1 MPLRSGKVWVIIMKK
16 TIALISVLLLLANMI
31 SVAAANSTN
40 ADIERYATAQR
51 LILDYEGTDL
61 RSINKNAVQVVSRDL
76 KLLETAHLN
85 SLVQIDR
92 IDTTGLVTYKIDF
105 DEIDVVD
112 YITVTR
118 DANGNTVLNV
128 KENEINNIL
137 IYSADGKSWLDGHE
151 VTIEDPVLSSHFQAH
166 SENEILPR
174 AGVIH
179 YFSKLSLPKGQET
192 MKKQYPQFV
201 RAQSYDAVGPILS
214 FGQKLVTIAVSV
226 LISLIVAKMATSAA
240 INIGD
245 IATTTAST
253 LISSALT
260 ENQVQLSQVK
270 NYHPDSKKMSYK
282 VYGYKNKANNSLYSE
297 FIFLF
302 QLAGNGTVDPPY
314 VNWGIKK
321 VFEAT

>member
-1 MPLRSGKVWVIIMKK
+1 M
-16 TIALISVLLLLANMI
+16 
-31 SVAAANSTN
+31 
-40 ADIERYATAQR
+40 
-51 LILDYEGTDL
+51 
-61 RSINKNAVQVVSRDL
+61 
-76 KLLETAHLN
+76 
-85 SLVQIDR
+85 
-92 IDTTGLVTYKIDF
+92 
-105 DEIDVVD
+105 
-112 YITVTR
+112 
-118 DANGNTVLNV
+118 LNV
-128 KENEINNIL
+128 KENEINNML

-240 INIGD
+240 INIGN

>member
-1 MPLRSGKVWVIIMKK
+1 M
-16 TIALISVLLLLANMI
+16 
-31 SVAAANSTN
+31 
-40 ADIERYATAQR
+40 
-51 LILDYEGTDL
+51 
-61 RSINKNAVQVVSRDL
+61 
-76 KLLETAHLN
+76 
-85 SLVQIDR
+85 
-92 IDTTGLVTYKIDF
+92 
-105 DEIDVVD
+105 
-112 YITVTR
+112 
-118 DANGNTVLNV
+118 
-128 KENEINNIL
+128 
-137 IYSADGKSWLDGHE
+137 
-151 VTIEDPVLSSHFQAH
+151 
-166 SENEILPR
+166 
-174 AGVIH
+174 
-179 YFSKLSLPKGQET
+179 
-192 MKKQYPQFV
+192 
-201 RAQSYDAVGPILS
+201 
-214 FGQKLVTIAVSV
+214 SV

-240 INIGD
+240 INIGN

>member
-1 MPLRSGKVWVIIMKK
+1 
-16 TIALISVLLLLANMI
+16 
-31 SVAAANSTN
+31 
-40 ADIERYATAQR
+40 
-51 LILDYEGTDL
+51 
-61 RSINKNAVQVVSRDL
+61 
-76 KLLETAHLN
+76 
-85 SLVQIDR
+85 
-92 IDTTGLVTYKIDF
+92 
-105 DEIDVVD
+105 
-112 YITVTR
+112 
-118 DANGNTVLNV
+118 
-128 KENEINNIL
+128 
-137 IYSADGKSWLDGHE
+137 
-151 VTIEDPVLSSHFQAH
+151 
-166 SENEILPR
+166 
-174 AGVIH
+174 
-179 YFSKLSLPKGQET
+179 

-321 VFEAT
+321 MFEAT